1 MKNLLD
7 TIGNTPI
14 IILNNIIKNK
24 NVHLYA
30 KLEGQN
36 PGGSIKDRTALYMIE
51 QAEKRG
57 ELKKGMTILEAS
69 SGNMG
74 ISLAMIG
81 TFKGYKVTII
91 MSEGM
96 SEERR
101 IMIKALGADLILT
114 NKEKGTEGAI
124 LKAKELINKY
134 PEKYWFVNQFN
145 NEDNVLSHYH
155 GIASEILS
163 QIPNIDYIIS
173 GIGTSGTIMGIAK
186 KIKSASPK
194 TKIVGVYPPSG
205 YKIQGIQNPNEDF
218 KGDIYNSKLVDILLN
233 ITSEEAFQI
242 AKLLAQTEGLFVG
255 MSSGAV
261 VAAALKLASLNKNGS
276 MLVILPDRGEK
287 YVSTNLYK

>member
-36 PGGSIKDRTALYMIE
+36 PGGSIKDRIALYMIE

-186 KIKSASPK
+186 KIKSTSPK

>member
-36 PGGSIKDRTALYMIE
+36 PGGSIKDRIALYMIE

-186 KIKSASPK
+186 KIKSTSPK

-261 VAAALKLASLNKNGS
+261 VAAALKLESLNKNGS

>member
-261 VAAALKLASLNKNGS
+261 VAAALKLESLNKNGS

>member
-124 LKAKELINKY
+124 LKAKELINIY

-261 VAAALKLASLNKNGS
+261 VAAALKLESLNKNGS

>member
-101 IMIKALGADLILT
+101 IMIKELGADLILT

-145 NEDNVLSHYH
+145 
-155 GIASEILS
+155 
-163 QIPNIDYIIS
+163 
-173 GIGTSGTIMGIAK
+173 
-186 KIKSASPK
+186 SASPK

-261 VAAALKLASLNKNGS
+261 VAAALKLESLNKNGS
-276 MLVILPDRGEK
+276 MFNTAR
-287 YVSTNLYK
+287 

>member
-1 MKNLLD
+1 MKNLLE

-14 IILNNIIKNK
+14 IQLNNIIKSTQVK
-24 NVHLYA
+24 LFA

-36 PGGSIKDRTALYMIE
+36 PGGSIKDRAALYMIE

>member
-186 KIKSASPK
+186 KIKSTSPK

>member
-1 MKNLLD
+1 MKNLLE

-14 IILNNIIKNK
+14 IQLNNIIKSTQVK
-24 NVHLYA
+24 LFA

-36 PGGSIKDRTALYMIE
+36 PGGSIKDRAALYMIE

-186 KIKSASPK
+186 KIKSTSPK

>member
-276 MLVILPDRGEK
+276 MLLILPDRGEK

>member
-186 KIKSASPK
+186 KIKSTSPK

-261 VAAALKLASLNKNGS
+261 VAAALKLESLNKNGS

>member
-1 MKNLLD
+1 
-7 TIGNTPI
+7 
-14 IILNNIIKNK
+14 
-24 NVHLYA
+24 
-30 KLEGQN
+30 
-36 PGGSIKDRTALYMIE
+36 
-51 QAEKRG
+51 
-57 ELKKGMTILEAS
+57 
-69 SGNMG
+69 
-74 ISLAMIG
+74 
-81 TFKGYKVTII
+81 
-91 MSEGM
+91 
-96 SEERR
+96 
-101 IMIKALGADLILT
+101 
-114 NKEKGTEGAI
+114 
-124 LKAKELINKY
+124 
-134 PEKYWFVNQFN
+134 
-145 NEDNVLSHYH
+145 
-155 GIASEILS
+155 
-163 QIPNIDYIIS
+163 
-173 GIGTSGTIMGIAK
+173 MGIAK

>member
-14 IILNNIIKNK
+14 IQLNNIIKTT
-24 NVHLYA
+24 NVNLYA

-36 PGGSIKDRTALYMIE
+36 PGGSIKDRVALYMIE
-51 QAEKRG
+51 QAEKKG

>member
-218 KGDIYNSKLVDILLN
+218 KGDIYNSSLVDILLN
-233 ITSEEAFQI
+233 VTSEEAFQI
-242 AKLLAQTEGLFVG
+242 AKLLSQTEGLFVG

>member
-14 IILNNIIKNK
+14 IQLNNIIKTT
-24 NVHLYA
+24 NVNLYA

-36 PGGSIKDRTALYMIE
+36 PGGSIKDRVALYMIK

-81 TFKGYKVTII
+81 AFKGYNVSII

-101 IMIKALGADLILT
+101 IMIKALGADLLLT
-114 NKEKGTEGAI
+114 NKEKGTKGAI
-124 LKAKELINKY
+124 IKANELINKY
-134 PEKYWFVNQFN
+134 PEKFWFANQFN
-145 NEDNVLSHYH
+145 NNDNVLCHYN
-155 GIASEILS
+155 GIASEILM
-163 QIPNIDYIIS
+163 QIPNIDYLIS
-173 GIGTSGTIMGIAK
+173 GIGTSGTIMGISK

-261 VAAALKLASLNKNGS
+261 VAAALKLESLNKNGS

>member
-242 AKLLAQTEGLFVG
+242 AKLLSQTEGLFVG

-276 MLVILPDRGEK
+276 MLLILPDRGEK

>member
-218 KGDIYNSKLVDILLN
+218 KGDIYNSSLVDILLN
-233 ITSEEAFQI
+233 VTSEEAFQI
-242 AKLLAQTEGLFVG
+242 AKLLSQTEGLFVG

-276 MLVILPDRGEK
+276 MLLILPDRGEK